1 MILTIDLTNILDRIV
16 LSEHKKWRFRASRFQ
31 NFLVDPT
38 PHSPLATRAFS
49 AREIRRYLKISRF
62 YLLTNKGQTKV
73 GQSEWWWFFY
83 VLFFLQSCIGILA
96 SLILMFFAL
105 TRQDA
110 RLWDQLKSLFT
121 KRIFGTCREK
131 IYNIRNKNKI
141 NPLGDQL
148 RLQTVGRGNA

>member
-1 MILTIDLTNILDRIV
+1 MILTIDLTNILGRIV
-16 LSEHKKWRFRASRFQ
+16 FSEHKNWRFRALTFQ

-38 PHSPLATRAFS
+38 PHSPLAALAFS
-49 AREIRRYLKISRF
+49 AREIRWYLKISRF
-62 YLLTNKGQTKV
+62 YLLTKGQTKV